1 MNCCVLYVILQKGYL
16 YRIEWM
22 KVDSNSGLADA
33 TVLCHFL
40 PQDVKCFDQKS
51 SHYRFVAQLNTELFD
66 KGFESVAH

>member
-1 MNCCVLYVILQKGYL
+1 MH
-16 YRIEWM
+16 
-22 KVDSNSGLADA
+22 DA